1 MKLKVVLVGA
11 GSREFGPATIRDI
24 LLSDALCAEALEIA
38 LMDVSEAELPA
49 TQQYA
54 ETVAQRL
61 NRHPRITHTTN
72 LDEALDGADFV
83 VTAIEIKRYYYWAQD
98 FHVPRQHGFRQ
109 I

>member
-24 LLSDALCAEALEIA
+24 LLSDALCAEDLEMA

-54 ETVAQRL
+54 EAVAQRL
-61 NRHPRITHTTN
+61 GRHPRIMHTTN
-72 LDEALDGADFV
+72 LDEALDGVLHDLAA
-83 VTAIEIKRYYYWAQD
+83 TQCAGWLQELE
-98 FHVPRQHGFRQ
+98 
-109 I
+109 